1 MSDPNRK
8 VQLVLNSLYI
18 SNLNNTTIK
27 TVYLAF
33 KSCKIDASKRNRDK
47 KICHVLSSRKQKGL
61 QQRECVW
68 KKSDASAVSPDKAYP
83 A

>member
-1 MSDPNRK
+1 MSDQDRK
-8 VQLVLNSLYI
+8 VELVLDSLYI

-33 KSCKIDASKRNRDK
+33 KSCKIDANTRKRDK
-47 KICHVLSSRKQKGL
+47 KSVTFYRRESKKDCSSVS
-61 QQRECVW
+61 VW
-68 KKSDASAVSPDKAYP
+68 KKLDASAVSPDKAYP